1 MSIRHKKGGLS
12 IYRHKMYGN
21 NRLFLVSNRERLE
34 EERMLKREQEI
45 ALQKAIDTDKK
56 KLVNIISAKI
66 YIAKIIHINHIN
78 HGMIACYKKK
88 KTYANVRQ
96 WNEDLCSMTSFKT
109 LGANTSTT
117 DQDKAQVSE
126 TQSQT
131 GKEVSEIK
139 WNINNIYYQ

>member
-1 MSIRHKKGGLS
+1 
-12 IYRHKMYGN
+12 MYGN

-45 ALQKAIDTDKK
+45 ALQKAIDIDKK

-88 KTYANVRQ
+88 N
-96 WNEDLCSMTSFKT
+96 LCECQAMK
-109 LGANTSTT
+109 
-117 DQDKAQVSE
+117 
-126 TQSQT
+126 
-131 GKEVSEIK
+131 
-139 WNINNIYYQ
+139 

>member
-88 KTYANVRQ
+88 N
-96 WNEDLCSMTSFKT
+96 LC
-109 LGANTSTT
+109 
-117 DQDKAQVSE
+117 E
-126 TQSQT
+126 CQT
-131 GKEVSEIK
+131 MK
-139 WNINNIYYQ
+139 